1 MEAIRVDAE
10 GDLVVEDTNEVVDE
24 IDLVDLVAMRDLHLK
39 VALQQVEDTLVTQL
53 HERADT
59 KEEDREVT
67 NEVDDRVVE
76 AIREV
81 DALVEEVTKV
91 VDDQEVATREDAEG
105 ERLRLHLQEDMQV
118 VARAQVAQLV
128 ETLACLEGRK
138 EEFNKIPQRLL
149 RYFIVR

>member
-1 MEAIRVDAE
+1 MHKETLLSERSKILEVDLEEEVEDAEDGQVEAIRVDAE

-67 NEVDDRVVE
+67 NEVDD
-76 AIREV
+76 
-81 DALVEEVTKV
+81 
-91 VDDQEVATREDAEG
+91 QEVATREEDAEG

-138 EEFNKIPQRLL
+138 EEFKKIP
-149 RYFIVR
+149 

>member
-76 AIREV
+76 DIRAE

-91 VDDQEVATREDAEG
+91 VDDQEVATREEDAEG

-128 ETLACLEGRK
+128 ETLAYLEGRK
-138 EEFNKIPQRLL
+138 EEFKKIP
-149 RYFIVR
+149 